1 MTNSI
6 RYIIILTKL
15 YSLGQKNTITD
26 EMLVI
31 NGMRE
36 NAHYQRWDVGL
47 AATFNMLSINEAI
60 IQLNI
65 KSFNS
70 MQRTWSTQ
78 SIHNDSL
85 I

>member
-6 RYIIILTKL
+6 RYIILTKL

-47 AATFNMLSINEAI
+47 AATVDILSINEAI

-78 SIHNDSL
+78 TIHNDSL

>member
-6 RYIIILTKL
+6 RHIILTKL
-15 YSLGQKNTITD
+15 YSPDQKNTITD

-47 AATFNMLSINEAI
+47 AATFNILSINEAI